1 MLAKNATCMSNR
13 NRGVGASC
21 ATLRSAISNDRPLAR
36 SLGGQIRRR
45 CAEFRPFQR
54 ILRSSERIYG
64 AAPNM
69 TPRKTKHVVDIC
81 HCLLK
86 TQEGFLEGSFETLI
100 LSPLKTTLHLP
111 LSCMFICSRVNGAAS
126 CAAPLCRASP
136 RCVNVPPVVVD
147 LRIHRA
153 LLLVHVHSTPPRCL
167 GRKERREKELPP
179 LFSLSAAVRAP
190 FFPSLTRLPS
200 PPPSPTFTNSSA
212 AAVVVGGGRLLFFGF
227 WRRR

>member
-1 MLAKNATCMSNR
+1 MRHPQVRHLE
-13 NRGVGASC
+13 
-21 ATLRSAISNDRPLAR
+21 RSPARPLAR

-69 TPRKTKHVVDIC
+69 TPRKTKHVVVIC